1 MQPGTPIL
9 VVYKDDDM
17 FSGSFPATILKKGKN
32 NCYSVQWSEGEHK
45 GTVTHNVH
53 ISNINATAEAP
64 AKTTAEVPA
73 EAPAKTP
80 VVDLTFVDSDSD
92 NDNAKT
98 TEPPRK
104 RLKSHD
110 TLDDYKVFTSGEENL
125 EEDSVSEASIKS
137 FDMAITNDD
146 TSKESNMSCPN
157 DPIMELMSS
166 DRWCIESLQRDHDKL
181 KKDFVEYAKDMEEFR
196 KTLIDSIRELKN
208 NY

>member
-1 MQPGTPIL
+1 MITADLITVDLKIEDLKIVDLKIMQPGTPIL

-45 GTVTHNVH
+45 GTITHNVH
-53 ISNINATAEAP
+53 ISNISMAQSKAP
-64 AKTTAEVPA
+64 C
-73 EAPAKTP
+73 
-80 VVDLTFVDSDSD
+80 VDLTLGDSDSEV
-92 NDNAKT
+92 A
-98 TEPPRK
+98 EPPRK

-146 TSKESNMSCPN
+146 TSKESNMSCPHRSHHEPCRRT
-157 DPIMELMSS
+157 DG
-166 DRWCIESLQRDHDKL
+166 
-181 KKDFVEYAKDMEEFR
+181 A
-196 KTLIDSIRELKN
+196 SITTRS
-208 NY
+208 